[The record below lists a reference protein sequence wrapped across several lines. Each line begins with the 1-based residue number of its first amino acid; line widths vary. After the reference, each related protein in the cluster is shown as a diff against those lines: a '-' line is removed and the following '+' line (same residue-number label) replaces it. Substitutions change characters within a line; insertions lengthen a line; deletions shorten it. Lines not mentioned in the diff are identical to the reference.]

1 MLLILGS
8 LFLTVVFLIG
18 GIIVSNKYSYDCGT
32 ALEALAG
39 VFGLVLMA
47 MIFVLIINHASAI
60 GDREEMWVEY
70 RSLYH
75 QASTGMYNNDNE
87 VGKKE
92 LADDIQKWNST
103 LASKKASSQSLW
115 LNWFYGVDYSQ
126 YDFIPIELLD

>member
-1 MLLILGS
+1 
-8 LFLTVVFLIG
+8 
-18 GIIVSNKYSYDCGT
+18 
-32 ALEALAG
+32 
-39 VFGLVLMA
+39 MA

-126 YDFIPIELLD
+126 YDFIPVELLN